1 MDINNIPIKDQFKVM
16 LEATRKHEI
25 DKEILSLEFCEE
37 NLDKLKDLFERRRKY
52 DHTSSVR

>member
-1 MDINNIPIKDQFKVM
+1 M